1 MRPYALWLKELRNF
15 DWLKI
20 FWLPLL
26 DKFRTLNWGVI
37 KQDLEFSVVGF
48 VSFVLFQ
55 NQ

>member
-1 MRPYALWLKELRNF
+1 MGLKF
-15 DWLKI
+15 S
-20 FWLPLL
+20 WLPLV
-26 DKFRTLNWGVI
+26 DRFRTLNWERI